1 MATLSVNS
9 LLLAV
14 ESGHHP
20 EWSNRPETR
29 AIIKDEIKRSGKH
42 AGRFSLWQ
50 VRALLTGMF
59 FYVGWHV
66 LEMYLRQLSS
76 S

>member
-14 ESGHHP
+14 ESGHYP

-29 AIIKDEIKRSGKH
+29 AIIKDE
-42 AGRFSLWQ
+42 
-50 VRALLTGMF
+50 
-59 FYVGWHV
+59 
-66 LEMYLRQLSS
+66 MYLFSGVIS
-76 S
+76 